1 MSTSGSSPIGIRSIN
16 GGAVSG
22 GGSDGF
28 EPEQATVAAATIARS
43 GRDLMI

>member
-1 MSTSGSSPIGIRSIN
+1 MRSVN
-16 GGAVSG
+16 GGVVSG

-43 GRDLMI
+43 RRNLMI